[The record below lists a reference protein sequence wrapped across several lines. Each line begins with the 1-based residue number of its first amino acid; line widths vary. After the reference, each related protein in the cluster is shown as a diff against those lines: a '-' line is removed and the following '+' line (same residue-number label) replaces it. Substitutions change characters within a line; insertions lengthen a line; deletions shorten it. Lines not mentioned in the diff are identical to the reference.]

1 MTDKLQNASLASGCF
16 WCSEAV
22 FRNLK
27 GVYNVRSGFMGG
39 SIKNPAYREVVAG
52 RTGHAETVQFQ
63 FDPDVIGYRELLL
76 IFFTTHDPTTLN
88 RQGNDVGTHY
98 RSIIFYH
105 SEEQKS
111 TAIEVVEEL
120 NREIFH
126 GKIVTEI
133 KEATEFFE
141 AGVEHKNFYE
151 THREYPYCQVIIDP
165 KIKKLREHFSE
176 KLVS

>member
-1 MTDKLQNASLASGCF
+1 MSDKLQYASLASGCF

-27 GVYNVRSGFMGG
+27 GVCKVRSGFMGG
-39 SIKNPAYREVVAG
+39 SIKNPAYREVVTG

-63 FDPDVIGYRELLL
+63 FDPDVISYRELLL

-88 RQGNDVGTHY
+88 RQGNDIGTHY
-98 RSIIFYH
+98 RSMIFYH

-111 TAIEVVEEL
+111 MAIKVVEKL

-133 KEATEFFE
+133 VEASEFYE
-141 AGVEHKNFYE
+141 AGTEHKNFYE

-165 KIKKLREHFSE
+165 KITKLREHFSE